1 MNANIPDN
9 ITDVGTLIT
18 IVGLALVTVITR
30 CFFLYSS
37 KSWQLPNWVNRG
49 LHYAPIAAL
58 SAVIVPEILITNG
71 QFLQGQSLGFW
82 QDAKLIAGL
91 VGAAV
96 YFWRKSVLLTMS
108 MGMLVYL
115 PLHLGLGW

>member
-1 MNANIPDN
+1 MTANISDAW
-9 ITDVGTLIT
+9 TLIT
-18 IVGLALVTVITR
+18 IAGLALVTVITR

-37 KSWQLPNWVNRG
+37 KPWQLPNWVNRG

-58 SAVIVPEILITNG
+58 SAVILPEILVT
-71 QFLQGQSLGFW
+71 QGQLLLSW
-82 QDAKLIAGL
+82 HDAKLIAAM
-91 VGAAV
+91 VGAGI

-108 MGMLVYL
+108 LGMLVYL

>member
-1 MNANIPDN
+1 MIANTSD
-9 ITDVGTLIT
+9 TWTLIT

-30 CFFLYSS
+30 GFFLYSS
-37 KSWQLPNWVNRG
+37 KPWQLPNWVNRG

-58 SAVIVPEILITNG
+58 SAVIVPEILVT
-71 QFLQGQSLGFW
+71 QGQLLSSW
-82 QDAKLIAGL
+82 HDAKLAAGL
-91 VGAAV
+91 VGAVV

-108 MGMLVYL
+108 LGMVVYL

>member
-1 MNANIPDN
+1 MTANISDN
-9 ITDVGTLIT
+9 ITDVLTLIT
-18 IVGLALVTVITR
+18 IIGLALITVITR
-30 CFFLYSS
+30 GFFLYSS

-58 SAVIVPEILITNG
+58 SAVILPEILIT
-71 QFLQGQSLGFW
+71 QGQLLVSW

-108 MGMLVYL
+108 LGMAVYL
-115 PLHLGLGW
+115 PLHLWLGW

>member
-1 MNANIPDN
+1 MTANMSDAW
-9 ITDVGTLIT
+9 TLIT
-18 IVGLALVTVITR
+18 IIGLALITVITR
-30 CFFLYSS
+30 GFFLYSS

-58 SAVIVPEILITNG
+58 SAVILPEILITNG

-91 VGAAV
+91 VGAAI

-108 MGMLVYL
+108 LGMAVYL

>member
-1 MNANIPDN
+1 MTAN
-9 ITDVGTLIT
+9 ITDLWTLIT
-18 IVGLALVTVITR
+18 IIGLALVTVITR
-30 CFFLYSS
+30 GFFLYSS

-58 SAVIVPEILITNG
+58 SAVILPEILITNG

-91 VGAAV
+91 VGATV

-108 MGMLVYL
+108 LGMAVYL

>member
-1 MNANIPDN
+1 MTANISDN
-9 ITDVGTLIT
+9 ITDFLTIIT
-18 IVGLALVTVITR
+18 IIGLALITVITR
-30 CFFLYSS
+30 GFFLYSS

-58 SAVIVPEILITNG
+58 SAVILPEILIT
-71 QFLQGQSLGFW
+71 QGQLLVSW

-108 MGMLVYL
+108 LGMLVYL

>member
-1 MNANIPDN
+1 MTANISDN
-9 ITDVGTLIT
+9 ITDVLTLIT
-18 IVGLALVTVITR
+18 IIGLALITVITR
-30 CFFLYSS
+30 GFFLYSS

-58 SAVIVPEILITNG
+58 SAVILPEILIT
-71 QFLQGQSLGFW
+71 QGQLLVSW
-82 QDAKLIAGL
+82 HDAKLIAGL

-108 MGMLVYL
+108 LGMAVYL
-115 PLHLGLGW
+115 PLHLWLGW

>member
-1 MNANIPDN
+1 MTANISDN
-9 ITDVGTLIT
+9 ITDVLTLIT
-18 IVGLALVTVITR
+18 IIGLALITAITR
-30 CFFLYSS
+30 GFFLYSN

-58 SAVIVPEILITNG
+58 SAVILPEILIT
-71 QFLQGQSLGFW
+71 QGQLLGSW
-82 QDAKLIAGL
+82 HDAKLIAGL
-91 VGAAV
+91 VGAAI

-108 MGMLVYL
+108 LGMAVYL

>member
-1 MNANIPDN
+1 MLANTSDAW
-9 ITDVGTLIT
+9 TLIT
-18 IVGLALVTVITR
+18 IFGLALVTVITR
-30 CFFLYSS
+30 CFFLFSS
-37 KSWQLPNWVNRG
+37 RSWQLPNWVNRG

-58 SAVIVPEILITNG
+58 SAVILPEIVITNG
-71 QFLQGQSLGFW
+71 QFLQGQLLGFW

-108 MGMLVYL
+108 LGMAVYL
-115 PLHLGLGW
+115 PMHLGLGW

>member
-1 MNANIPDN
+1 MTANT
-9 ITDVGTLIT
+9 TDAWTLIT
-18 IVGLALVTVITR
+18 IAGLALVTVITR

-37 KSWQLPNWVNRG
+37 KSWQLPNWVSRG

-58 SAVIVPEILITNG
+58 SAVIVPEILIT
-71 QFLQGQSLGFW
+71 QGRLLASW
-82 QDAKLIAGL
+82 HDAKLIAAL
-91 VGAAV
+91 AGASI

-108 MGMLVYL
+108 LGMVVYL